1 VFRLVDH
8 DQLVTHLLDPK
19 SYPHRVARVDHRQT
33 HISDVFLT
41 GRLAY
46 KINKPVN
53 LGFLDFTSLAKR
65 ERNCREEHRLN
76 RRLAPSVYL
85 GVAPVTLT
93 PSGLEVGGQGEI
105 VEWAVVMRQMDERLM
120 GPALIERGELDQGMI
135 DGLVKVLV
143 PFYQEAATGPGIDDL
158 GRREAL
164 RFNTDENFEQ
174 AGPFVGLCLSENRY
188 REIQE
193 FNDRF
198 LEEKA
203 ALFRRRVLEGRIRE
217 GHGDLHLANICF
229 EEPPIIYDRIE
240 FNLRFRCSDVAA
252 DLAFLAMDLDF
263 NGRPDLGRRLVE
275 VFVRDSGDLLLPE
288 LMSFYKCYRAFVRA
302 KIQAMIWDDPGVRGP
317 AKTKALL
324 LSKRYFSLAHGY
336 AGGSSRPVLVV
347 LHGLM
352 GSGKS
357 ALGRWLW
364 GRFGWPVIL
373 SDVVRKKLA
382 GLPETSR
389 VEEAF
394 GQGLYSAEMTGKV
407 YEELLECGR
416 ELLGAGVSVVLDASF
431 QRRSHRQEA
440 EALARETGAGLIFIK
455 TFCGLEAQKRR
466 LGARSQKR
474 GPSDGR
480 LELMERQR
488 EVFESPGPAED
499 GRLIEIRTEGPK
511 KETRARAEA
520 ELKKHGI
527 FPPN

>member
-1 VFRLVDH
+1 
-8 DQLVTHLLDPK
+8 
-19 SYPHRVARVDHRQT
+19 VARVDHRQT

-53 LGFLDFTSLAKR
+53 LGFLDFTSLAER
-65 ERNCREEHRLN
+65 ELVCREEDRLN
-76 RRLAPSVYL
+76 HRLAPSVYL
-85 GVAPVTLT
+85 GVVPVTLS
-93 PSGLEVGGQGEI
+93 PGGVKVDGRGEVI
-105 VEWAVVMRQMDERLM
+105 DWAVVMRQMDERLM
-120 GPALIERGELDQGMI
+120 GPAMIERGELKPGMI
-135 DGLVKVLV
+135 DGLVKALV

-158 GRREAL
+158 GRVEAL

-174 AGPFVGLCLSENRY
+174 TGAYVGLCLSADRY
-188 REIQE
+188 REIKE

-203 ALFRRRVLEGRIRE
+203 GLFRRRVKEGRIRE
-217 GHGDLHLANICF
+217 GHGDLHLGNICF

-263 NGRPDLGRRLVE
+263 HGRPDLGRRLVE
-275 VFVRDSGDLLLPE
+275 VFVRDSGDLLLPQ
-288 LMSFYKCYRAFVRA
+288 LMSFYKCYRAYVRA
-302 KIQAMIWDDPGVRGP
+302 KIQALTFDDPAIRGP
-317 AKTKALL
+317 AKAEALL
-324 LSKRYFSLAHGY
+324 LSKRYFALAHRY
-336 AGGSSRPVLVV
+336 AGGSSRPVLVI

-389 VEEAF
+389 VEDGF
-394 GQGLYSAEMTGKV
+394 GQGLYSPEVTERV
-407 YEELLECGR
+407 YR
-416 ELLGAGVSVVLDASF
+416 ELLDRGRDLLLAGESLVLDASF
-431 QRRSHRQEA
+431 QRQDHRRAAQT
-440 EALARETGAGLIFIK
+440 LAQETGAGLIFIK
-455 TFCGLEAQKRR
+455 TLCGLEAQRRR
-466 LGARSQKR
+466 LGARGRKK

-480 LELMERQR
+480 LELVERQR
-488 EVFESPGPAED
+488 EVFEPPGPAEA
-499 GRLIEIRTEGPK
+499 GRLIEVKTEGPK
-511 KETRARAEA
+511 RETRARVEA
-520 ELKKHGI
+520 ELKKHGLI
-527 FPPN
+527 PRS